1 MSEENRGDPPVIV
14 KDKDKDKTRKIN
26 TLKSKSSGKKMESD
40 HINSDRTGGKV
51 TPSRQGAHSSLD
63 APTNQSMLDILG
75 ISPSPIKNTG
85 TDSKGENRKGSGKDS
100 SSQSLIK
107 LTPPDAHAYMRV
119 SQGKLVYST
128 EAIASQNTQLKDRI
142 AELELQ
148 LQQAKESPLDQ
159 PGTSKSTLD
168 ISGKLPMLS
177 EEQLNSICSRVT
189 AHVLNLDKGLDRST
203 QLSRDVTLPI
213 TTHRPTQVQNASDLC
228 SDPMLTAQPSSS
240 YSQVQRMDSSKAY
253 KHSNMFTEPL
263 LERLNQRVQ
272 LESEYDPEEVQIE
285 EEEEEDDEG

>member
-14 KDKDKDKTRKIN
+14 KDKDKDKDKSR
-26 TLKSKSSGKKMESD
+26 KSKSSGKKMESD

-159 PGTSKSTLD
+159 PGTSKSTFD

-240 YSQVQRMDSSKAY
+240 YSQVQRMDSSKA
-253 KHSNMFTEPL
+253 NMFTEPL

-285 EEEEEDDEG
+285 EEEDDEG